1 MAANDQTVTIQESF
15 SVMLPRRQHSLEDKN
30 RRGPDCLH
38 TFSSEQEEIQRRQMK
53 TFSKVAPAIT
63 RKVSDPEDFD
73 HELAILEELV
83 YQQQRQ
89 S

>member
-1 MAANDQTVTIQESF
+1 MASNDQTVTIQESF

-30 RRGPDCLH
+30 RRGQDCLN
-38 TFSSEQEEIQRRQMK
+38 TFSSDHDEIHRRQMK
-53 TFSKVAPAIT
+53 TFSKVAPALT
-63 RKVSDPEDFD
+63 RKVSDPDDFD
-73 HELAILEELV
+73 HELVILEELV